1 MIISAVKRKEIVG
14 GVGGAMVR
22 RGSGFMRS
30 KVQHGVFHSGKPI
43 PPHTL
48 LLCKEGNKEG
58 FGISTFFLYFRDSSD
73 NRAQSVAK
81 KGSRL
86 AMGKVFDARL
96 GHLKLTLRAFEFR
109 VF

>member
-58 FGISTFFLYFRDSSD
+58 FGISTFFF
-73 NRAQSVAK
+73 
-81 KGSRL
+81 
-86 AMGKVFDARL
+86 VFQ
-96 GHLKLTLRAFEFR
+96 G
-109 VF
+109 